1 MTKKIALFLGLTAA
15 ILGSMVGLSA
25 ILPNNVR
32 HSPPRTSASYLSQY
46 ERCIVDSIE
55 AASRRFQKED
65 RTYRPVTADQVVAM
79 ARRNAELECA
89 DRRADVVDGWEA
101 ARDETNCDSM
111 KRNKEG
117 VWEFSKS
124 EEDRAACKR
133 GAGN

>member
-1 MTKKIALFLGLTAA
+1 MAKKIALFLVLTAA
-15 ILGSMVGLSA
+15 VLGSMVGLSA
-25 ILPNNVR
+25 VLPNNVR
-32 HSPPRTSASYLSQY
+32 RAPPTTNASYLSQY

-65 RTYRPVTADQVVAM
+65 RTYRTVTADQVVAI

-89 DRRADVVDGWEA
+89 DRRTDVVDGWEA

-111 KRNKEG
+111 KHNKEG

-124 EEDRAACKR
+124 AEERAACKNS
-133 GAGN
+133 AGN